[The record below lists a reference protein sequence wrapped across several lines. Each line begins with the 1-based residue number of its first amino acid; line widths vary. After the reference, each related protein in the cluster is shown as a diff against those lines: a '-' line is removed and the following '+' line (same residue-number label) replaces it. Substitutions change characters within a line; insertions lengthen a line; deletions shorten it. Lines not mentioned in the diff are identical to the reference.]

1 VTRGCFI
8 VLEGAD
14 ASGKSTQ
21 AKVLGERLQ
30 HFGRTTFV
38 TREPGGSD
46 RGEKIRDLL
55 LHDHA
60 HLDARAELMLMLADR
75 AQHVAEVV
83 RPRLEAGEIVVCD
96 RYTPSSLVYQGI
108 ARGFGVETV
117 ERMSAFAT
125 GGLEPDLVL
134 VFDLPDEIAA
144 RRRDPEGDR
153 MEQAG
158 IQFHQAVR
166 DGYRMLAPMYEW
178 PVIDASGTIEQV
190 ADLVW
195 VPVRDVLPEVR
206 GAE

>member
-1 VTRGCFI
+1 MTQGCFI

-14 ASGKSTQ
+14 ATGKSTQ
-21 AKVLGERLQ
+21 ARLLGERLQ
-30 HFGRTTFV
+30 SFGRTAFV

-46 RGEKIRDLL
+46 RGEKIRELL

-75 AQHVAEVV
+75 AQHVSEVI

-117 ERMSAFAT
+117 EQMSAFAT
-125 GGLEPDLVL
+125 GGLQPDLVVVL
-134 VFDLPDEIAA
+134 DLPDDMAVM
-144 RRRDPEGDR
+144 RRDEDGDR

-158 IQFHQAVR
+158 REFHQAVR
-166 DGYRMLAPMYEW
+166 DGYRMLAPLYEW
-178 PVIDASGTIEQV
+178 PVVDASGTIDQV

-195 VPVRDVLPEVR
+195 AHVRDVLPEVTLTQ
-206 GAE
+206 

>member
-1 VTRGCFI
+1 MTSGCFI

-21 AKVLGERLQ
+21 ARLLVERLGQ
-30 HFGRTTFV
+30 FGRTAFHTW
-38 TREPGGSD
+38 EPGHSA

-60 HLDARAELMLMLADR
+60 DLDARAELLLMLADR

-83 RPRLEAGEIVVCD
+83 RPHLEAGEVVVCD

-117 ERMSAFAT
+117 EQMSTFAT
-125 GGLEPDLVL
+125 GGLQPDLVL
-134 VFDLPDEIAA
+134 VLDLPDELAVL
-144 RRRDPEGDR
+144 RRDEQADR

-158 IQFHQAVR
+158 VEFHQAVR
-166 DGYRMLAPMYEW
+166 AGYRMLAPLYEW
-178 PVIDASGTIEQV
+178 PVIDASGSIEQI
-190 ADLVW
+190 ADLIW
-195 VPVRDVLPEVR
+195 TEVRAVLPETHTV
-206 GAE
+206 